1 MRTDIRMDRFTDGRL
16 NGEADGRLYPHQVTM
31 DGAKMSFLHVSQNVP
46 TDSPMEVKRPSN
58 L

>member
-1 MRTDIRMDRFTDGRL
+1 MDRFTDGRL